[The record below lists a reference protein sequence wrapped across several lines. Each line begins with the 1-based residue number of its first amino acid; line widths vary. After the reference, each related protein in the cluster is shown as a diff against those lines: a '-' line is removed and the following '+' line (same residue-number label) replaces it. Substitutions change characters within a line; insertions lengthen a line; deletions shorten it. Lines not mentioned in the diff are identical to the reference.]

1 MMGFPTTL
9 FGFEST
15 FPDEAACWRYLRR
28 ARWPRG
34 FRCPRCG
41 HARSYP
47 LRARELAQCRC
58 CRYQASLTA
67 GTIFHN
73 TQIPLRIWFLA
84 IFFVARH
91 KQGISALQ
99 LQKDTGLGSYRTAW
113 LLLHKI
119 RAAMRHGPGELLNG
133 LVEGAETD
141 LGALHETDR
150 AGGRAAGRKTLVGL
164 VVERRRRRG
173 RARLDVLESHGFR
186 EIGPFVRGAVE
197 PGRTTLR
204 TDGLDGYRPL
214 AREGIRHERVVQGP
228 DSSRGPRI
236 LPFSHMVFSHLKS
249 WLRGTHRGVSR
260 KHLPRYLDEFAFRF
274 SYRDCT
280 EQLGD
285 LILERIAGRSPF
297 PLHRLTAEG
306 SA

>member
-1 MMGFPTTL
+1 MGFPTTL
-9 FGFEST
+9 LAFQST
-15 FPDEAACWRYLRR
+15 FPDEAACGRYLRR
-28 ARWPRG
+28 VRWPRG

-41 HARSYP
+41 HARSTP
-47 LRARELAQCRC
+47 LVARGLAQCRR

-73 TQIPLRIWFLA
+73 TRVPLRVWFLA
-84 IFFVARH
+84 IFFVGRH

-99 LQKDTGLGSYRTAW
+99 LQCDTGLGSYRTAW

-119 RAAMRHGPGELLNG
+119 RAALHRRPGELLHG
-133 LVEGAETD
+133 FVEADETY
-141 LGALHETDR
+141 LGAPYEKNR
-150 AGGRAAGRKTLVGL
+150 GGGRAAGRKALVGL
-164 VVERRRRRG
+164 VVERRPRHG

-197 PGRTTLR
+197 PRRTTLR

-214 AREGIRHERVVQGP
+214 AREGIRHPRIVQGL
-228 DSSRGPRI
+228 DRSRAPQI
-236 LPFSHMVFSHLKS
+236 LPFSHRVFSHLKA

-260 KHLPRYLDEFAFRF
+260 KHLPRYLDEFSFRF
-274 SYRDCT
+274 NHRDCT
-280 EQLGD
+280 EQLAE
-285 LILERIAGRSPF
+285 LILERILGRAPF
-297 PLHRLTAEG
+297 PFSRLTAEG

>member
-1 MMGFPTTL
+1 MGFPTTL
-9 FGFEST
+9 FAFQST
-15 FPDEAACWRYLRR
+15 FPDEAACWRCLRR

-47 LRARELAQCRC
+47 LAARDLAQCRR

-73 TQIPLRIWFLA
+73 TRVPLRIWFLA

-119 RAAMRHGPGELLNG
+119 RAALRRGPGELLCG
-133 LVEGAETD
+133 LVEADETYVGAPYERG
-141 LGALHETDR
+141 L
-150 AGGRAAGRKTLVGL
+150 AGGRAPGRKALVGL
-164 VVERRRRRG
+164 VVERKRRKG
-173 RARLDVLESHGFR
+173 RARFGILESHGYR

-197 PGRTTLR
+197 PRRTTLR

-214 AREGIRHERVVQGP
+214 AREGIRHERIVQGLDRYRAP
-228 DSSRGPRI
+228 QI
-236 LPFSHMVFSHLKS
+236 LPYSHMVFSHLKA

-260 KHLPRYLDEFAFRF
+260 KHLPRYLDEFTFRF
-274 SYRDCT
+274 NHRDRP
-280 EQLGD
+280 EQLGE
-285 LILERIAGRSPF
+285 LILERILRHAPF
-297 PLHRLTAEG
+297 PFSRLTAEG
-306 SA
+306 NA